1 MNKRRIF
8 TREFKLGIIQ
18 ELTTK
23 SVAEVCREHNLD
35 PSLITYWKRDYE
47 KNPTS
52 AFAGNGHLWK
62 DEAKLAERERL
73 IGQLYAE
80 NAFLKKALERLQQ
93 LKTEERMRHNSK

>member
-1 MNKRRIF
+1 MIKRRIF

-18 ELTTK
+18 ELATK
-23 SVAEVCREHNLD
+23 TIAEVCREHNIG

-47 KNPTS
+47 NNPTS
-52 AFAGNGHLWK
+52 AFAGHGNLWK

-80 NAFLKKALERLQQ
+80 NTFLKKALERLQL
-93 LKTEERMRHNSK
+93 LKVEERMRHNSK